1 MKFTDLKKKLY
12 KILKCLVKN
21 FFAEFVYEICVGL
34 TVYDFVFKDLSLS
47 MVSKQ
52 YSMGLS
58 EHYKDIHEDE
68 MSVPAE
74 DILRFMS
81 EQKNPKFEAHDK
93 ANFFVHYRLKY
104 DGLKGKRK
112 LKGIF
117 FGNALTGDKTKK
129 YLYKSC
135 KILKHLLLH

>member
-1 MKFTDLKKKLY
+1 
-12 KILKCLVKN
+12 
-21 FFAEFVYEICVGL
+21 
-34 TVYDFVFKDLSLS
+34 
-47 MVSKQ
+47 
-52 YSMGLS
+52 MG
-58 EHYKDIHEDE
+58 
-68 MSVPAE
+68 VPAE

-93 ANFFVHYRLKY
+93 ANFFIHYRLKF

-129 YLYKSC
+129 YSSLRLTIDKPIDLLVVKKVYKLLKKNRLNINFKNIV
-135 KILKHLLLH
+135 KIFKSNRELFQLNHKEVRDEGYKTSVLNEKKK

>member
-1 MKFTDLKKKLY
+1 
-12 KILKCLVKN
+12 
-21 FFAEFVYEICVGL
+21 
-34 TVYDFVFKDLSLS
+34 
-47 MVSKQ
+47 
-52 YSMGLS
+52 
-58 EHYKDIHEDE
+58 

-93 ANFFVHYRLKY
+93 ANFFVHYRLKF

-117 FGNALTGDKTKK
+117 SEMHCQEIKTRNIVPNK
-129 YLYKSC
+129 L
-135 KILKHLLLH
+135 

>member
-1 MKFTDLKKKLY
+1 
-12 KILKCLVKN
+12 
-21 FFAEFVYEICVGL
+21 
-34 TVYDFVFKDLSLS
+34 
-47 MVSKQ
+47 
-52 YSMGLS
+52 
-58 EHYKDIHEDE
+58 
-68 MSVPAE
+68 
-74 DILRFMS
+74 MS

-129 YLYKSC
+129 YSGQKSC
-135 KILKHLLLH
+135 KKF